1 MEKPNN
7 EEQTSYC
14 WSCTQPVNADN
25 ALAGKYACVNN
36 RCVRYGL
43 VSSICIVKE
52 KKPDTINKDA
62 TTAIAKTP
70 EKAV

>member
-1 MEKPNN
+1 MEKPSKELPTN
-7 EEQTSYC
+7 YC
-14 WSCTQPVNADN
+14 WGCTQPVVPDN
-25 ALAGKYACVNN
+25 AIAGKYACVNN

-52 KKPDTINKDA
+52 EKPKA
-62 TTAIAKTP
+62 ASSPIAKTP